1 MAQTATERM
10 EVVVKALDDYEKKS
24 GLPEPTNPGTEE
36 ELQGYFCMT
45 RDEIEALSPGDCVNI
60 AYRLGQY
67 ALYLQ
72 RLYNR
77 ETARHNWAKTT
88 MQEVIAKDLE
98 GHSKWTKHETKV
110 ALICAENEFVHKV
123 NEIVKYSQQRI
134 DRLFFLSN
142 NVKYLAEVMISNQ
155 RAKMA
160 ENRT

>member
-45 RDEIEALSPGDCVNI
+45 RDEIEALSPSDCVNI

-77 ETARHNWAKTT
+77 ETARHK
-88 MQEVIAKDLE
+88 
-98 GHSKWTKHETKV
+98 TKV